1 MATRANPGTTR
12 PHLFRRLVA
21 LHHQVEETAEEVGLT
36 ADIVELVKTRASQI
50 NGCAYCTDRHAR
62 DAEQAGVTPRQL
74 ALLPVWRE
82 TALFTDR
89 QRAALALAESMS
101 TISQTQHIPDDVYD
115 RAAAVF
121 TADQLAVLIWAG
133 AVIQTFN
140 ALNVTAPKPLPED

>member
-1 MATRANPGTTR
+1 MATRTSPGTTHPR
-12 PHLFRRLVA
+12 LFRRLVA
-21 LHHQVEETAEEVGLT
+21 LHHQVEETAAEVGLT

-82 TALFTDR
+82 TELFTEY

-101 TISQTQHIPDDVYD
+101 TLSQTQQVPDEVYE
-115 RAAAVF
+115 RAATVF
-121 TADQLAVLIWAG
+121 TADQLSVLIWAG

>member
-1 MATRANPGTTR
+1 MATRANPGTTQPR
-12 PHLFRRLVA
+12 LFRRLVA

-36 ADIVELVKTRASQI
+36 ADVVELVKTRASQI
-50 NGCAYCTDRHAR
+50 NGCAYCTDLHAR

-82 TALFTDR
+82 TELFTDR

-101 TISQTQHIPDDVYD
+101 TLSQAQHVPDEVYD
-115 RAAAVF
+115 RAAAAF
-121 TADQLAVLIWAG
+121 TADQLSVLIWAG

-140 ALNVTAPKPLPED
+140 ALNVTAPKPLPQH

>member
-1 MATRANPGTTR
+1 MTTRANPGTTHPR
-12 PHLFRRLVA
+12 LFRRLVA
-21 LHHQVEETAEEVGLT
+21 LHHQVEEAAEEVGLP
-36 ADIVELVKTRASQI
+36 ADVVELVKTRASQI